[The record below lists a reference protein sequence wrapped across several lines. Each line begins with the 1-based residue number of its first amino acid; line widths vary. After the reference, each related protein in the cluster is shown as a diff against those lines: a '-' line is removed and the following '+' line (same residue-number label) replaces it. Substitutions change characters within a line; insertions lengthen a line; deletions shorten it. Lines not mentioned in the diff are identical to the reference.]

1 MFAILASLVFAGAGT
16 AAMAV
21 IVLTVQ
27 AQSAAVRQVIADSR
41 AIARDRE
48 FLVRLIGEGGSED
61 ALGMPIAVSRLRP
74 APQQAFSRRVVAPV
88 LQSAF
93 QPALQREAA

>member
-1 MFAILASLVFAGAGT
+1 MVAILASLVIAGAGV
-16 AAMAV
+16 AALAV

-48 FLVRLIGEGGSED
+48 FLVHFIGD
-61 ALGMPIAVSRLRP
+61 AGTGLPLGASRLRA
-74 APQQAFSRRVVAPV
+74 APQRTVSRRSDAPV

-93 QPALQREAA
+93 QPVLQREAA

>member
-1 MFAILASLVFAGAGT
+1 MFAILASLVIAGAG
-16 AAMAV
+16 AAAVAV

-48 FLVRLIGEGGSED
+48 FLVHLIGDS
-61 ALGMPIAVSRLRP
+61 AASAPLGASRLRA
-74 APQQAFSRRVVAPV
+74 APQRTISRLPDAPV
-88 LQSAF
+88 R
-93 QPALQREAA
+93 QPARLREAA

>member
-1 MFAILASLVFAGAGT
+1 MFAILASLVIAGAGV
-16 AAMAV
+16 AAIAV

-48 FLVRLIGEGGSED
+48 FLVHLIGDVG
-61 ALGMPIAVSRLRP
+61 ACAPLGAGRLRA
-74 APQQAFSRRVVAPV
+74 APQRTVIRRSDPE
-88 LQSAF
+88 SF